1 MRIMSYSGGR
11 FEGGV
16 MPYAPVRAD
25 APGCSRETAITITD
39 LNEATRT
46 IVESSFGRFWVK
58 GEVGDFKRTK
68 TGTGTSAFAT
78 RRRRWRA

>member
-1 MRIMSYSGGR
+1 MSHSGR

-25 APGCSRETAITITD
+25 APGCSRETAITVTD

-46 IVESSFGRFWVK
+46 IVE
-58 GEVGDFKRTK
+58 T
-68 TGTGTSAFAT
+68 
-78 RRRRWRA
+78 